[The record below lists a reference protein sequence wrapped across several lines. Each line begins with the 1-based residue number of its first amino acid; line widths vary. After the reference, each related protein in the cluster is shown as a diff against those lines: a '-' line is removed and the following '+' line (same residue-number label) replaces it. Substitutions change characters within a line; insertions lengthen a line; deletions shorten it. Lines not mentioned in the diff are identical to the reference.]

1 MSGPAYLPPGLCFL
15 PYPRYPLRPKDRP
28 EMHRAKEHRTSSL
41 ASTRSSSPGI
51 RSLTP
56 LVEPECKAQAWAI
69 SLAGSGQLLAG
80 KAEETPREIASLT
93 KIMTCH
99 LSLHLLRYYSEVS
112 LDTRVQVSATA
123 AKLPGTTSD
132 LRVGDRVSVRDL
144 LYALMLPS
152 GNDAAQC
159 LAEFFGRYLALEVG
173 GDPTVRLD
181 RYFVR
186 EMNEEAGKLQLKHT
200 FFHNAHGMS
209 IGQNVS
215 TAADINSLAAAAL
228 NSALFRCIVS
238 TVQHTALIIDSLG
251 QTRALTWDNTNKL
264 LAQGFDGV
272 KTGYTA
278 HAGPCLCASVR
289 SGSIRIIIT
298 VLRARDRE
306 ERWREVPKLARWGLL
321 AAAKLQ

>member
-1 MSGPAYLPPGLCFL
+1 MSGPAFL
-15 PYPRYPLRPKDRP
+15 PYPRYPLRPKDKA
-28 EMHRAKEHRTSSL
+28 ELHRLKEQRASSL

-56 LVEPECKAQAWAI
+56 LVQPECSAQAWAI
-69 SLAGSGQLLAG
+69 TNASSGLLLAG
-80 KAEETPREIASLT
+80 KAEQTPREIASLT
-93 KIMTCH
+93 KIMTGY
-99 LSLHLLRYYSEVS
+99 LSLQLLKYYSEVN
-112 LDTRVQVSATA
+112 LDTTVQVSATA

-132 LRVGDRVSVRDL
+132 LRLGDWISVRDL
-144 LYALMLPS
+144 LYGLMLPS

-159 LAEFFGRYLALEVG
+159 LAEFFGRYLAMEVG
-173 GDPTVRLD
+173 GDPTLRLD

-186 EMNEEAGKLQLKHT
+186 EMNEMAGKLQLKHT

-215 TAADINSLAAAAL
+215 TAADINALAAAAFG
-228 NSALFRCIVS
+228 SALFRTIVS
-238 TVQHTALIIDSLG
+238 TPQHTALICDLLG
-251 QTRALTWDNTNKL
+251 HTRAVTWDNTNQL
-264 LAQGFDGV
+264 LTQGFDGV

-278 HAGPCLCASVR
+278 HAGPCLCASLR

-306 ERWREVPKLARWGLL
+306 ERWREVPRLARWGLL
-321 AAAKLQ
+321 AASKLQ